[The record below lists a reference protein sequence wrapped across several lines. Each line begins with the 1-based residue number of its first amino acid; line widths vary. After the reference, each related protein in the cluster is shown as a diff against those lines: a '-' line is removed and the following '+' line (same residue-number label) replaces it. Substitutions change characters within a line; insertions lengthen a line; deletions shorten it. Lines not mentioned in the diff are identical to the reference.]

1 MGTSSEVSL
10 AHHRDIFHYYVSLKT
25 FFEVTGENRD
35 RSNSTRAQ
43 KARAKLLKLSSSQ
56 FYELSTDVSD
66 ELQRRIGEDANQ
78 PDYLLPKANFHM
90 KRNQA
95 RQKLANLSQTRF
107 NDLLDDILFEIK
119 RRGFDKD
126 LDAPRP
132 PLPQPMK
139 QEVSKD
145 SDDTARTST
154 NSSSVT
160 QVAPNVS
167 VQPSLVIP
175 KMASI
180 DWSSEEEEEEQ
191 VKEKPNEPEG
201 KQTSTDEKKETKPA
215 LNPIVTD
222 SDLPD
227 SQVLARD
234 ITSMA
239 RTPTTTHKNYWD
251 VNDSP
256 IIKVDNDIDNEKG
269 PEQLKSPEVQ
279 RAENNNPSSEM
290 EDKVKELTDLNSDL
304 HLQIEDLNAKLA
316 SLTSEKEKE
325 KKEEKEEKEKEKNLK
340 SNYTIDESF
349 QKELLSLNSQIGELS
364 IENENLKQKISEFEL
379 HQKKNDNHNDLKITD
394 GFISKYSSADGLIP
408 AQYILN
414 ANNLII
420 QFTTRL
426 SAVPIG
432 DSTAISHQIGEEL
445 FQILSQLSNL
455 ISQLLLSADLLQYK
469 DQVILLKASLSHA
482 ITSIRYFS
490 VYGPV
495 LIPKITVQAA
505 VSEVGF
511 AMCNLID
518 SAKIKSDSNGE
529 STTSNEGNRQ
539 VLEYSSPTA
548 TTPMTPT
555 FPSTSGINM
564 KKGFINPRKPASF
577 LNDVEEEES
586 PVKPLKITQKAINSP
601 IIRPSSSNGVPTTSR
616 KPSGTGLF
624 SLMID
629 SSIAKNSSHKEDNDK
644 YVSPIKAVTSAS
656 NSASSNISE
665 IPKLT
670 LPPQAKIGTV
680 IPPSENQV
688 PNIKI
693 ENTEED
699 NKRSDITNE
708 ISVKPTSSIADKLK
722 QFEQSSEKKSS
733 PKENPIAKEEMD
745 SKPKLSNKFITSMND
760 VSTDDSSSDGN
771 ENDDADDDDDFTY
784 MALKQTMKREGS
796 KIEKNNDSK
805 LPANIV
811 ELDLHESP
819 ESVKI
824 ESPES
829 IKEITSSEM
838 SSEMPSSS
846 LPKRLVEDVEPS
858 EMSEKGASVEPV
870 RKKNF
875 QEPLGDVESPDM
887 TQKVKSLGMT
897 GKAVGT
903 ESASRVESPGM
914 TGQIKSL
921 DMTGKAVDPESDSRV
936 ESPGM
941 KEQIKSLGMTGKA
954 VGPESDSR
962 VESPGMTGQIK
973 SLNMAGKVVG
983 PEADSRVE
991 SAGMTGQIKS
1001 LNMAGKVV
1009 GPEADSRVESP
1020 GMTGQIKSLNMAGKV
1035 VGPEADS
1042 RVESPGMTGQI
1053 KSLNMAGKVVGPEAD
1068 SRVESAGM
1076 TGQIKSLNMAGKVVG
1091 PEADSRVESPGMK
1104 EQIKS
1109 LGMTGKIAAQE
1120 SIKSPEAARK
1130 LASSGEVDKIQ
1141 SPRMVRES
1149 ESLEAVGNTIPSNMT
1164 VKMESPNLKGNT
1176 VSEPQ
1181 EIRRDIAPSE
1191 PIENVDP
1198 PKVLK
1203 KIVFPKAVN
1212 RTGSPKPV
1220 EKTPSSAT
1228 LKKSGLPE
1236 PNSQIVSPELAK
1248 NSPLAPIKKNVEL
1261 RETNKPHTETITSV
1275 EPTNKDANTSWRD
1288 ADLNRTIKREE
1299 EDEDFDRVNHN
1310 IQITGAD
1317 TKTGKIDYHK
1327 IPVDRKAKSD
1337 AEVHTSEEDI
1347 DESNNVNGKRADAQ
1361 IHITERKHAF
1371 VNPTE
1376 NSQVKKTSHSPFLNS
1391 KPVQYENSES
1401 NGGINNHIKIKNTG
1415 ETTAHDEKHY
1425 SDDDDSSYQFVP
1437 MKHEEQEQEQN
1448 RSEEEESEDDDEEEE
1463 DSDFDV
1469 DTFDIENPDNT
1480 LSELLLYLEHQ
1491 TMDVISTI
1499 QSLLTSIKKPQ
1510 VTKGNLRGESNAINQ
1525 VIGQMVDATS
1535 ISMEQSRNANLKKHG
1550 DWVVQS
1556 LRDCSRRMTILCQL
1570 TGDGILAKE
1579 KSDQDYA
1586 DKNFKQR
1593 LAGIAFDV
1601 AKCTKELVK
1610 TVEEASL
1617 KDEINYLNSK
1627 LK

>member
-201 KQTSTDEKKETKPA
+201 KQTSMDEKKEAKPA

-279 RAENNNPSSEM
+279 RAENNNPNSEM

-420 QFTTRL
+420 QFTARL

-699 NKRSDITNE
+699 NKRSDITKE

-858 EMSEKGASVEPV
+858 EMSEKGASVESV

-887 TQKVKSLGMT
+887 TQK
-897 GKAVGT
+897 
-903 ESASRVESPGM
+903 
-914 TGQIKSL
+914 
-921 DMTGKAVDPESDSRV
+921 
-936 ESPGM
+936 
-941 KEQIKSLGMTGKA
+941 IKSLGMTGKA

-962 VESPGMTGQIK
+962 VESP
-973 SLNMAGKVVG
+973 
-983 PEADSRVE
+983 
-991 SAGMTGQIKS
+991 
-1001 LNMAGKVV
+1001 
-1009 GPEADSRVESP
+1009 
-1020 GMTGQIKSLNMAGKV
+1020 
-1035 VGPEADS
+1035 
-1042 RVESPGMTGQI
+1042 
-1053 KSLNMAGKVVGPEAD
+1053 
-1068 SRVESAGM
+1068 GM

-1130 LASSGEVDKIQ
+1130 LASSGEVDKIE

-1149 ESLEAVGNTIPSNMT
+1149 ESLEVVGNTIPSNMT

-1181 EIRRDIAPSE
+1181 EIRRDIASSE

-1203 KIVFPKAVN
+1203 KIVFSKAVN
-1212 RTGSPKPV
+1212 RTGSPKSV

-1228 LKKSGLPE
+1228 QKKSGLPE

-1310 IQITGAD
+1310 IQITGAY

-1327 IPVDRKAKSD
+1327 IPLDRKAKSD

-1401 NGGINNHIKIKNTG
+1401 NGGINNDIKIKNTG

-1425 SDDDDSSYQFVP
+1425 SDDNDSSYQFVP

>member
-201 KQTSTDEKKETKPA
+201 KQTSMDEKKEAKPA

-279 RAENNNPSSEM
+279 RAENNNPNSEM

-858 EMSEKGASVEPV
+858 EMSEKGASVESV

-887 TQKVKSLGMT
+887 TQKIKSLGMT
-897 GKAVGT
+897 GKAVGP

-991 SAGMTGQIKS
+991 SPGMKEQIKS
-1001 LNMAGKVV
+1001 L
-1009 GPEADSRVESP
+1009 
-1020 GMTGQIKSLNMAGKV
+1020 GMT
-1035 VGPEADS
+1035 
-1042 RVESPGMTGQI
+1042 
-1053 KSLNMAGKVVGPEAD
+1053 
-1068 SRVESAGM
+1068 
-1076 TGQIKSLNMAGKVVG
+1076 GKVVG

-1130 LASSGEVDKIQ
+1130 LASSGEVDKIE

-1149 ESLEAVGNTIPSNMT
+1149 ESLEVVGNTIPSNMT

-1181 EIRRDIAPSE
+1181 EIRRDIASSE

-1212 RTGSPKPV
+1212 RTGSPKSV

-1310 IQITGAD
+1310 IQITGAY

-1371 VNPTE
+1371 VNPIE

-1401 NGGINNHIKIKNTG
+1401 NGGINNDIKIKNTG

>member
-279 RAENNNPSSEM
+279 RAENNNPNSEM

-897 GKAVGT
+897 GKAVG
-903 ESASRVESPGM
+903 
-914 TGQIKSL
+914 
-921 DMTGKAVDPESDSRV
+921 PESDSRV

-941 KEQIKSLGMTGKA
+941 TGQIKSLGMTGKA

-962 VESPGMTGQIK
+962 VESPGMTG
-973 SLNMAGKVVG
+973 
-983 PEADSRVE
+983 
-991 SAGMTGQIKS
+991 
-1001 LNMAGKVV
+1001 
-1009 GPEADSRVESP
+1009 
-1020 GMTGQIKSLNMAGKV
+1020 
-1035 VGPEADS
+1035 
-1042 RVESPGMTGQI
+1042 
-1053 KSLNMAGKVVGPEAD
+1053 
-1068 SRVESAGM
+1068 
-1076 TGQIKSLNMAGKVVG
+1076 
-1091 PEADSRVESPGMK
+1091 
-1104 EQIKS
+1104 QIKS

-1130 LASSGEVDKIQ
+1130 LASSGEVDKIE

-1164 VKMESPNLKGNT
+1164 VKIESPNLKGNT

-1181 EIRRDIAPSE
+1181 EIRRDIASSE

-1212 RTGSPKPV
+1212 RTGSPKSV

-1401 NGGINNHIKIKNTG
+1401 NGGINNDIKIKNTG
-1415 ETTAHDEKHY
+1415 VTTAHDEKHY

>member
-201 KQTSTDEKKETKPA
+201 KQTSMDEKKEAKPA

-279 RAENNNPSSEM
+279 RAENNNPNSEM

-432 DSTAISHQIGEEL
+432 DSTTISHQIGEEL

-858 EMSEKGASVEPV
+858 EMSEKGASVESV

-887 TQKVKSLGMT
+887 TQKIKSLGMT
-897 GKAVGT
+897 GKAVGP

-991 SAGMTGQIKS
+991 S
-1001 LNMAGKVV
+1001 
-1009 GPEADSRVESP
+1009 
-1020 GMTGQIKSLNMAGKV
+1020 
-1035 VGPEADS
+1035 
-1042 RVESPGMTGQI
+1042 
-1053 KSLNMAGKVVGPEAD
+1053 
-1068 SRVESAGM
+1068 
-1076 TGQIKSLNMAGKVVG
+1076 
-1091 PEADSRVESPGMK
+1091 PGMK

-1130 LASSGEVDKIQ
+1130 LASSGEVDKIE

-1149 ESLEAVGNTIPSNMT
+1149 ESLEVVGNTIPSNMT

-1181 EIRRDIAPSE
+1181 EIRRDIASSE

-1212 RTGSPKPV
+1212 RTGSPKSV

-1310 IQITGAD
+1310 IQITGAY

-1371 VNPTE
+1371 VNPIE

-1401 NGGINNHIKIKNTG
+1401 NGGINNDIKIKNTG

>member
-201 KQTSTDEKKETKPA
+201 KQTSMDEKKEAKPA

-279 RAENNNPSSEM
+279 RAENNNPNSEM

-688 PNIKI
+688 PNINI

-858 EMSEKGASVEPV
+858 EMSEKGASVESV

-875 QEPLGDVESPDM
+875 QEPLGD
-887 TQKVKSLGMT
+887 
-897 GKAVGT
+897 
-903 ESASRVESPGM
+903 
-914 TGQIKSL
+914 
-921 DMTGKAVDPESDSRV
+921 V

-962 VESPGMTGQIK
+962 VESP
-973 SLNMAGKVVG
+973 
-983 PEADSRVE
+983 
-991 SAGMTGQIKS
+991 
-1001 LNMAGKVV
+1001 
-1009 GPEADSRVESP
+1009 
-1020 GMTGQIKSLNMAGKV
+1020 
-1035 VGPEADS
+1035 
-1042 RVESPGMTGQI
+1042 
-1053 KSLNMAGKVVGPEAD
+1053 
-1068 SRVESAGM
+1068 GM

-1130 LASSGEVDKIQ
+1130 LASSGEVDKIE

-1149 ESLEAVGNTIPSNMT
+1149 ESLEVVGNTIPSNMT

-1181 EIRRDIAPSE
+1181 EIRRDIASSE

-1212 RTGSPKPV
+1212 RTGSPKSV

-1310 IQITGAD
+1310 IQITGAY

-1401 NGGINNHIKIKNTG
+1401 NGGINNDIKIKNTG

>member
-215 LNPIVTD
+215 LDPIVTD

-495 LIPKITVQAA
+495 LIPKIAVQAA

-1020 GMTGQIKSLNMAGKV
+1020 GM
-1035 VGPEADS
+1035 
-1042 RVESPGMTGQI
+1042 
-1053 KSLNMAGKVVGPEAD
+1053 
-1068 SRVESAGM
+1068 
-1076 TGQIKSLNMAGKVVG
+1076 
-1091 PEADSRVESPGMK
+1091 K

-1130 LASSGEVDKIQ
+1130 LASSGEVDKIE

-1181 EIRRDIAPSE
+1181 EIRRDIASSE

>member
-858 EMSEKGASVEPV
+858 EMSEKGASVESV

-887 TQKVKSLGMT
+887 TQKIKSLGMT
-897 GKAVGT
+897 GKAVGP

-991 SAGMTGQIKS
+991 S
-1001 LNMAGKVV
+1001 
-1009 GPEADSRVESP
+1009 P
-1020 GMTGQIKSLNMAGKV
+1020 
-1035 VGPEADS
+1035 
-1042 RVESPGMTGQI
+1042 
-1053 KSLNMAGKVVGPEAD
+1053 
-1068 SRVESAGM
+1068 GM

-1130 LASSGEVDKIQ
+1130 LASSGEVDKIE

-1149 ESLEAVGNTIPSNMT
+1149 ESLEVVGNTIPSNMT

-1181 EIRRDIAPSE
+1181 EIRRDIASSE

-1212 RTGSPKPV
+1212 RTGSPKSV

-1401 NGGINNHIKIKNTG
+1401 NGGINNDIKIKNTG

>member
-201 KQTSTDEKKETKPA
+201 KQTSMDEKKEAKPA

-256 IIKVDNDIDNEKG
+256 IIKVDKDIDNEKG

-279 RAENNNPSSEM
+279 RAENNNPNSEM

-340 SNYTIDESF
+340 INYTIDESF

-1020 GMTGQIKSLNMAGKV
+1020 GM
-1035 VGPEADS
+1035 
-1042 RVESPGMTGQI
+1042 
-1053 KSLNMAGKVVGPEAD
+1053 
-1068 SRVESAGM
+1068 
-1076 TGQIKSLNMAGKVVG
+1076 
-1091 PEADSRVESPGMK
+1091 K

-1130 LASSGEVDKIQ
+1130 LASSGEVDKIE

-1181 EIRRDIAPSE
+1181 EIRRDIASSE

-1212 RTGSPKPV
+1212 RTGSPKSV

-1376 NSQVKKTSHSPFLNS
+1376 NSQVKKTSHSPFLNT

-1448 RSEEEESEDDDEEEE
+1448 RSEEEESEDDGEEEE

>member
-201 KQTSTDEKKETKPA
+201 KQTSMDEKKEAKPA

-256 IIKVDNDIDNEKG
+256 IIKVDKDIDNEKG

-279 RAENNNPSSEM
+279 RAENNNPNSEM

-340 SNYTIDESF
+340 INYTIDESF

-505 VSEVGF
+505 VSEVCF

-858 EMSEKGASVEPV
+858 EMSEKGASVESV

-887 TQKVKSLGMT
+887 TQKIKSLGMT
-897 GKAVGT
+897 GKAVGP

-921 DMTGKAVDPESDSRV
+921 DMTGKAVGPEADSRV

-941 KEQIKSLGMTGKA
+941 KEQIKSLGMT
-954 VGPESDSR
+954 
-962 VESPGMTGQIK
+962 
-973 SLNMAGKVVG
+973 
-983 PEADSRVE
+983 
-991 SAGMTGQIKS
+991 
-1001 LNMAGKVV
+1001 
-1009 GPEADSRVESP
+1009 
-1020 GMTGQIKSLNMAGKV
+1020 
-1035 VGPEADS
+1035 
-1042 RVESPGMTGQI
+1042 
-1053 KSLNMAGKVVGPEAD
+1053 
-1068 SRVESAGM
+1068 
-1076 TGQIKSLNMAGKVVG
+1076 GKVVG

-1130 LASSGEVDKIQ
+1130 LASSGEVDKIE

-1149 ESLEAVGNTIPSNMT
+1149 ESLEVVGNTIPSNMT

-1181 EIRRDIAPSE
+1181 EIRRDIASSE

-1212 RTGSPKPV
+1212 RTGSPKSV

-1310 IQITGAD
+1310 IQITGAY

-1371 VNPTE
+1371 VNPIE

-1401 NGGINNHIKIKNTG
+1401 NGGINNDIKIKNTG

>member
-215 LNPIVTD
+215 LDPIVTD

-670 LPPQAKIGTV
+670 LPHKPKSVLLFHQ
-680 IPPSENQV
+680 
-688 PNIKI
+688 
-693 ENTEED
+693 ED

-733 PKENPIAKEEMD
+733 AKENPIAKEEMD

-991 SAGMTGQIKS
+991 S
-1001 LNMAGKVV
+1001 
-1009 GPEADSRVESP
+1009 
-1020 GMTGQIKSLNMAGKV
+1020 
-1035 VGPEADS
+1035 
-1042 RVESPGMTGQI
+1042 
-1053 KSLNMAGKVVGPEAD
+1053 
-1068 SRVESAGM
+1068 
-1076 TGQIKSLNMAGKVVG
+1076 
-1091 PEADSRVESPGMK
+1091 PGMK

-1130 LASSGEVDKIQ
+1130 LASSGEVDKIE

-1181 EIRRDIAPSE
+1181 EIRRDIASSE

-1212 RTGSPKPV
+1212 RTGSPKSV

>member
-191 VKEKPNEPEG
+191 VKKKPNEPEG
-201 KQTSTDEKKETKPA
+201 KQTSMDEKKEAKPA

-279 RAENNNPSSEM
+279 RAENNNPNSEM

-858 EMSEKGASVEPV
+858 EMSEKGASVESV

-887 TQKVKSLGMT
+887 TQK
-897 GKAVGT
+897 
-903 ESASRVESPGM
+903 
-914 TGQIKSL
+914 
-921 DMTGKAVDPESDSRV
+921 
-936 ESPGM
+936 
-941 KEQIKSLGMTGKA
+941 IKSLGMTGKA

-962 VESPGMTGQIK
+962 VESP
-973 SLNMAGKVVG
+973 
-983 PEADSRVE
+983 
-991 SAGMTGQIKS
+991 
-1001 LNMAGKVV
+1001 
-1009 GPEADSRVESP
+1009 
-1020 GMTGQIKSLNMAGKV
+1020 
-1035 VGPEADS
+1035 
-1042 RVESPGMTGQI
+1042 
-1053 KSLNMAGKVVGPEAD
+1053 
-1068 SRVESAGM
+1068 GM

-1130 LASSGEVDKIQ
+1130 LASSGEVDKIE

-1149 ESLEAVGNTIPSNMT
+1149 ESLEVVGNTIPSNMT

-1181 EIRRDIAPSE
+1181 EIRRDIASSE

-1212 RTGSPKPV
+1212 RTGSPKSV

-1401 NGGINNHIKIKNTG
+1401 NGGINNDIKIKNTG

-1448 RSEEEESEDDDEEEE
+1448 RSEEEESEDDDEEEEEE

>member
-201 KQTSTDEKKETKPA
+201 KQTSMDEKKEAKPA

-279 RAENNNPSSEM
+279 RAENNNPNSEM

-858 EMSEKGASVEPV
+858 EMSEKGASVESV

-887 TQKVKSLGMT
+887 TQKIKSLGMT
-897 GKAVGT
+897 GKAVGP
-903 ESASRVESPGM
+903 ESASRVEPPGM

-973 SLNMAGKVVG
+973 SLNMTGK
-983 PEADSRVE
+983 A
-991 SAGMTGQIKS
+991 
-1001 LNMAGKVV
+1001 V

-1020 GMTGQIKSLNMAGKV
+1020 
-1035 VGPEADS
+1035 
-1042 RVESPGMTGQI
+1042 
-1053 KSLNMAGKVVGPEAD
+1053 
-1068 SRVESAGM
+1068 GM

-1130 LASSGEVDKIQ
+1130 LASSGEVDKIE

-1149 ESLEAVGNTIPSNMT
+1149 ESLEVVGNTIPSNMT

-1181 EIRRDIAPSE
+1181 EIRRDIASSE

-1212 RTGSPKPV
+1212 RTGSPKSV

-1361 IHITERKHAF
+1361 IHITERKHTF

-1401 NGGINNHIKIKNTG
+1401 NGGINNDIKIKNTG

>member
-145 SDDTARTST
+145 SNDTARTST

-201 KQTSTDEKKETKPA
+201 KQTSMDEKKEAKPA

-279 RAENNNPSSEM
+279 RAENNNPNSEM

-858 EMSEKGASVEPV
+858 EMSEKGASVESV

-887 TQKVKSLGMT
+887 TQKIKSLGMT
-897 GKAVGT
+897 GKAVGP

-941 KEQIKSLGMTGKA
+941 KEQIKSLGMTGK
-954 VGPESDSR
+954 
-962 VESPGMTGQIK
+962 
-973 SLNMAGKVVG
+973 
-983 PEADSRVE
+983 
-991 SAGMTGQIKS
+991 
-1001 LNMAGKVV
+1001 
-1009 GPEADSRVESP
+1009 
-1020 GMTGQIKSLNMAGKV
+1020 
-1035 VGPEADS
+1035 
-1042 RVESPGMTGQI
+1042 
-1053 KSLNMAGKVVGPEAD
+1053 
-1068 SRVESAGM
+1068 
-1076 TGQIKSLNMAGKVVG
+1076 
-1091 PEADSRVESPGMK
+1091 
-1104 EQIKS
+1104 
-1109 LGMTGKIAAQE
+1109 IAAQE

-1130 LASSGEVDKIQ
+1130 LASSGEVDKIE

-1149 ESLEAVGNTIPSNMT
+1149 ESLEVVGNTIPSNMT

-1181 EIRRDIAPSE
+1181 EIRRDIVSSE

-1212 RTGSPKPV
+1212 RTGSPKSV

-1310 IQITGAD
+1310 IQITGAY

-1401 NGGINNHIKIKNTG
+1401 NGGINNDIKIKNTG

>member
-201 KQTSTDEKKETKPA
+201 KQTSMDEKKEAKPA

-256 IIKVDNDIDNEKG
+256 IIKVDKDIDNEKG

-279 RAENNNPSSEM
+279 RAENNNPNSEM

-340 SNYTIDESF
+340 INYTIDESF

-505 VSEVGF
+505 VSEVCF

-858 EMSEKGASVEPV
+858 EMPEKGASVESV

-875 QEPLGDVESPDM
+875 QEPLGNVESPDM
-887 TQKVKSLGMT
+887 TQKV
-897 GKAVGT
+897 
-903 ESASRVESPGM
+903 
-914 TGQIKSL
+914 
-921 DMTGKAVDPESDSRV
+921 
-936 ESPGM
+936 
-941 KEQIKSLGMTGKA
+941 KSLGMTGKA

-991 SAGMTGQIKS
+991 S
-1001 LNMAGKVV
+1001 
-1009 GPEADSRVESP
+1009 
-1020 GMTGQIKSLNMAGKV
+1020 
-1035 VGPEADS
+1035 
-1042 RVESPGMTGQI
+1042 
-1053 KSLNMAGKVVGPEAD
+1053 
-1068 SRVESAGM
+1068 
-1076 TGQIKSLNMAGKVVG
+1076 
-1091 PEADSRVESPGMK
+1091 PGMK

-1109 LGMTGKIAAQE
+1109 LGMTGKITAQE

-1130 LASSGEVDKIQ
+1130 LASSGEVDKIE

-1181 EIRRDIAPSE
+1181 EIRRDIASSE

-1212 RTGSPKPV
+1212 RTGSPKSV

-1310 IQITGAD
+1310 IQITGAY

-1327 IPVDRKAKSD
+1327 IPVDRKAKSE

>member
-201 KQTSTDEKKETKPA
+201 KQTSMDEKKEAKPA

-279 RAENNNPSSEM
+279 RAENNNPNSEM

-325 KKEEKEEKEKEKNLK
+325 KKEEKEEKEKKEKEKEKNLK

-426 SAVPIG
+426 SALPIG

-490 VYGPV
+490 VYGAV

-858 EMSEKGASVEPV
+858 EMSEKGASVESV

-897 GKAVGT
+897 GKAVGP

-991 SAGMTGQIKS
+991 S
-1001 LNMAGKVV
+1001 
-1009 GPEADSRVESP
+1009 
-1020 GMTGQIKSLNMAGKV
+1020 
-1035 VGPEADS
+1035 
-1042 RVESPGMTGQI
+1042 
-1053 KSLNMAGKVVGPEAD
+1053 
-1068 SRVESAGM
+1068 
-1076 TGQIKSLNMAGKVVG
+1076 
-1091 PEADSRVESPGMK
+1091 PGMK

-1130 LASSGEVDKIQ
+1130 LASSGVVDKIE

-1149 ESLEAVGNTIPSNMT
+1149 ESLEVVGNTIPSNMT

-1181 EIRRDIAPSE
+1181 EIRRDIASSE

-1212 RTGSPKPV
+1212 RTGSPKSV

>member
-145 SDDTARTST
+145 SNDTARTST

-215 LNPIVTD
+215 LDPIVTD

-1009 GPEADSRVESP
+1009 GPEADSRVES
-1020 GMTGQIKSLNMAGKV
+1020 
-1035 VGPEADS
+1035 
-1042 RVESPGMTGQI
+1042 
-1053 KSLNMAGKVVGPEAD
+1053 
-1068 SRVESAGM
+1068 AGM

-1130 LASSGEVDKIQ
+1130 LASSGEVDKIE

-1181 EIRRDIAPSE
+1181 EIRRDIASSE

-1212 RTGSPKPV
+1212 RTGSPKSV

-1261 RETNKPHTETITSV
+1261 RETNKPHTETITSM

>member
-145 SDDTARTST
+145 SNDTARTST

-279 RAENNNPSSEM
+279 RAENNNPNSEM

-708 ISVKPTSSIADKLK
+708 ISVKPTSSIVDKLK

-897 GKAVGT
+897 GKAVG
-903 ESASRVESPGM
+903 
-914 TGQIKSL
+914 
-921 DMTGKAVDPESDSRV
+921 PESDSRV

-941 KEQIKSLGMTGKA
+941 TGQIKSLGMTGKA

-962 VESPGMTGQIK
+962 VESPGMTG
-973 SLNMAGKVVG
+973 
-983 PEADSRVE
+983 
-991 SAGMTGQIKS
+991 
-1001 LNMAGKVV
+1001 
-1009 GPEADSRVESP
+1009 
-1020 GMTGQIKSLNMAGKV
+1020 
-1035 VGPEADS
+1035 
-1042 RVESPGMTGQI
+1042 
-1053 KSLNMAGKVVGPEAD
+1053 
-1068 SRVESAGM
+1068 
-1076 TGQIKSLNMAGKVVG
+1076 
-1091 PEADSRVESPGMK
+1091 
-1104 EQIKS
+1104 QIKS

-1130 LASSGEVDKIQ
+1130 LASSGEVDKIE

-1164 VKMESPNLKGNT
+1164 VKIESPNLKGNT

-1181 EIRRDIAPSE
+1181 EIRRDIASSE

-1212 RTGSPKPV
+1212 RTGSPKSV

-1310 IQITGAD
+1310 IQITGAY

-1401 NGGINNHIKIKNTG
+1401 NGGINNDIKIKNTG

>member
-145 SDDTARTST
+145 SNDTARTST

-201 KQTSTDEKKETKPA
+201 KQTSMDEKKEAKPA

-279 RAENNNPSSEM
+279 RAENNNPNSEM

-897 GKAVGT
+897 GKAVG
-903 ESASRVESPGM
+903 
-914 TGQIKSL
+914 
-921 DMTGKAVDPESDSRV
+921 PESDSRV

-941 KEQIKSLGMTGKA
+941 TGQIKSLGMTGKA

-962 VESPGMTGQIK
+962 VESPGMTG
-973 SLNMAGKVVG
+973 
-983 PEADSRVE
+983 
-991 SAGMTGQIKS
+991 
-1001 LNMAGKVV
+1001 
-1009 GPEADSRVESP
+1009 
-1020 GMTGQIKSLNMAGKV
+1020 
-1035 VGPEADS
+1035 
-1042 RVESPGMTGQI
+1042 
-1053 KSLNMAGKVVGPEAD
+1053 
-1068 SRVESAGM
+1068 
-1076 TGQIKSLNMAGKVVG
+1076 
-1091 PEADSRVESPGMK
+1091 
-1104 EQIKS
+1104 QIKS

-1130 LASSGEVDKIQ
+1130 LASSGEVDKIE

-1164 VKMESPNLKGNT
+1164 VKIESPNLKGNT

-1181 EIRRDIAPSE
+1181 EIRRDIASSE

-1212 RTGSPKPV
+1212 RTGSPKSV

-1401 NGGINNHIKIKNTG
+1401 NGGINNDIKIKNTG
-1415 ETTAHDEKHY
+1415 VTTAHDEKHY

>member
-201 KQTSTDEKKETKPA
+201 KQTSMDEKKEAKPA

-256 IIKVDNDIDNEKG
+256 IITVDNDIDNEKG

-279 RAENNNPSSEM
+279 RAENNNPNSEM

-858 EMSEKGASVEPV
+858 EMSEKGASVESV

-887 TQKVKSLGMT
+887 TQKIKSLGMT
-897 GKAVGT
+897 GKAVGP

-962 VESPGMTGQIK
+962 VESPGMKEQIK
-973 SLNMAGKVVG
+973 SLGMTGKAVG
-983 PEADSRVE
+983 PES
-991 SAGMTGQIKS
+991 
-1001 LNMAGKVV
+1001 
-1009 GPEADSRVESP
+1009 DSRVESP
-1020 GMTGQIKSLNMAGKV
+1020 GMTG
-1035 VGPEADS
+1035 
-1042 RVESPGMTGQI
+1042 
-1053 KSLNMAGKVVGPEAD
+1053 
-1068 SRVESAGM
+1068 
-1076 TGQIKSLNMAGKVVG
+1076 
-1091 PEADSRVESPGMK
+1091 
-1104 EQIKS
+1104 QIKS

-1130 LASSGEVDKIQ
+1130 LASSGEVDKIE

-1149 ESLEAVGNTIPSNMT
+1149 ESLEVVGNTIPSNMT

-1181 EIRRDIAPSE
+1181 EIRRDIASSE

-1203 KIVFPKAVN
+1203 KIVFSKAVN
-1212 RTGSPKPV
+1212 RTGSPKSV
-1220 EKTPSSAT
+1220 EKTPSSAA

-1310 IQITGAD
+1310 IQITGAY

-1327 IPVDRKAKSD
+1327 IPLDRKAKSD

-1401 NGGINNHIKIKNTG
+1401 NGGINNDIKIKNTG

-1425 SDDDDSSYQFVP
+1425 SDDNDSSYQFVP

>member
-201 KQTSTDEKKETKPA
+201 KQTSMDEKKEAKPA

-279 RAENNNPSSEM
+279 RAENNNPNSEM

-771 ENDDADDDDDFTY
+771 ENDNADDDDDFTY

-858 EMSEKGASVEPV
+858 EMSEKGASVESV

-887 TQKVKSLGMT
+887 TQKIKSLGMT
-897 GKAVGT
+897 GKAVGP

-921 DMTGKAVDPESDSRV
+921 DMTGKA
-936 ESPGM
+936 
-941 KEQIKSLGMTGKA
+941 
-954 VGPESDSR
+954 
-962 VESPGMTGQIK
+962 
-973 SLNMAGKVVG
+973 
-983 PEADSRVE
+983 
-991 SAGMTGQIKS
+991 
-1001 LNMAGKVV
+1001 
-1009 GPEADSRVESP
+1009 
-1020 GMTGQIKSLNMAGKV
+1020 
-1035 VGPEADS
+1035 
-1042 RVESPGMTGQI
+1042 
-1053 KSLNMAGKVVGPEAD
+1053 
-1068 SRVESAGM
+1068 
-1076 TGQIKSLNMAGKVVG
+1076 VG

-1130 LASSGEVDKIQ
+1130 LASSGEVDKIE

-1149 ESLEAVGNTIPSNMT
+1149 ESLEVVGNTIPSNMT

-1181 EIRRDIAPSE
+1181 EIRRDIASSE

-1212 RTGSPKPV
+1212 RTGSPKSV

-1310 IQITGAD
+1310 IQITGAY

-1371 VNPTE
+1371 VNPIE

-1401 NGGINNHIKIKNTG
+1401 NGGINNDIKIKNTG

>member
-145 SDDTARTST
+145 SNDTARTST

-215 LNPIVTD
+215 LDPIVTD

-495 LIPKITVQAA
+495 LIPKIAVQAA

-921 DMTGKAVDPESDSRV
+921 
-936 ESPGM
+936 
-941 KEQIKSLGMTGKA
+941 
-954 VGPESDSR
+954 
-962 VESPGMTGQIK
+962 
-973 SLNMAGKVVG
+973 
-983 PEADSRVE
+983 
-991 SAGMTGQIKS
+991 
-1001 LNMAGKVV
+1001 
-1009 GPEADSRVESP
+1009 
-1020 GMTGQIKSLNMAGKV
+1020 
-1035 VGPEADS
+1035 
-1042 RVESPGMTGQI
+1042 
-1053 KSLNMAGKVVGPEAD
+1053 NMAGKVVGPEAD

-1130 LASSGEVDKIQ
+1130 LASSGEVDKIE

-1181 EIRRDIAPSE
+1181 EIRRDIASSE

>member
-201 KQTSTDEKKETKPA
+201 KQTSMDEKKEAKPA

-256 IIKVDNDIDNEKG
+256 IIKVDKDIDNEKG

-279 RAENNNPSSEM
+279 RAENNNPNSEM

-340 SNYTIDESF
+340 INYTIDESF

-505 VSEVGF
+505 VSEVCF

-858 EMSEKGASVEPV
+858 EMPEKGASVESV

-875 QEPLGDVESPDM
+875 QEPLGNVESPDM
-887 TQKVKSLGMT
+887 TQKV
-897 GKAVGT
+897 
-903 ESASRVESPGM
+903 
-914 TGQIKSL
+914 
-921 DMTGKAVDPESDSRV
+921 
-936 ESPGM
+936 
-941 KEQIKSLGMTGKA
+941 KSLGMTGKA

-991 SAGMTGQIKS
+991 S
-1001 LNMAGKVV
+1001 
-1009 GPEADSRVESP
+1009 
-1020 GMTGQIKSLNMAGKV
+1020 
-1035 VGPEADS
+1035 
-1042 RVESPGMTGQI
+1042 
-1053 KSLNMAGKVVGPEAD
+1053 
-1068 SRVESAGM
+1068 
-1076 TGQIKSLNMAGKVVG
+1076 
-1091 PEADSRVESPGMK
+1091 PGMK

-1109 LGMTGKIAAQE
+1109 LGMTGKITAQE

-1130 LASSGEVDKIQ
+1130 LASSGEVDKIE

-1181 EIRRDIAPSE
+1181 EIRRDIASSE

-1212 RTGSPKPV
+1212 RTGSPKSV

-1327 IPVDRKAKSD
+1327 IPVDRKAKSE

>member
-1009 GPEADSRVESP
+1009 GPEADSRVES
-1020 GMTGQIKSLNMAGKV
+1020 
-1035 VGPEADS
+1035 
-1042 RVESPGMTGQI
+1042 
-1053 KSLNMAGKVVGPEAD
+1053 
-1068 SRVESAGM
+1068 AGM

-1130 LASSGEVDKIQ
+1130 LASSGEVDKIE

-1181 EIRRDIAPSE
+1181 EIRRDIASSE

-1212 RTGSPKPV
+1212 RTGSPKSV

>member
-991 SAGMTGQIKS
+991 S
-1001 LNMAGKVV
+1001 
-1009 GPEADSRVESP
+1009 P
-1020 GMTGQIKSLNMAGKV
+1020 
-1035 VGPEADS
+1035 
-1042 RVESPGMTGQI
+1042 
-1053 KSLNMAGKVVGPEAD
+1053 
-1068 SRVESAGM
+1068 GM

-1130 LASSGEVDKIQ
+1130 LASSGEVDKIE

-1149 ESLEAVGNTIPSNMT
+1149 ESLEVVGNTIPSNMT

-1181 EIRRDIAPSE
+1181 EIRRDIASSE

-1212 RTGSPKPV
+1212 RTGSPKSV

-1391 KPVQYENSES
+1391 KPVEYENSES
-1401 NGGINNHIKIKNTG
+1401 NGGINNDIKIKNTG

-1425 SDDDDSSYQFVP
+1425 SDDDDSSYQFIP

>member
-160 QVAPNVS
+160 QVASNVS

-201 KQTSTDEKKETKPA
+201 KQTSMDEKKEAKPA

-279 RAENNNPSSEM
+279 RAENNNPNSEM

-445 FQILSQLSNL
+445 FQILSQLLNL

-991 SAGMTGQIKS
+991 S
-1001 LNMAGKVV
+1001 
-1009 GPEADSRVESP
+1009 
-1020 GMTGQIKSLNMAGKV
+1020 
-1035 VGPEADS
+1035 
-1042 RVESPGMTGQI
+1042 
-1053 KSLNMAGKVVGPEAD
+1053 
-1068 SRVESAGM
+1068 
-1076 TGQIKSLNMAGKVVG
+1076 
-1091 PEADSRVESPGMK
+1091 PGMK

-1120 SIKSPEAARK
+1120 SIKSPEAAMK
-1130 LASSGEVDKIQ
+1130 LASSGEVDKIE

-1181 EIRRDIAPSE
+1181 EIRRDIASSE

-1212 RTGSPKPV
+1212 RTGSPKSV

-1310 IQITGAD
+1310 IQITGAY

-1401 NGGINNHIKIKNTG
+1401 NGGINNDIKIKNTG

>member
-201 KQTSTDEKKETKPA
+201 KQTSMDEKKEAKPA

-279 RAENNNPSSEM
+279 RAENNNPNSEM

-688 PNIKI
+688 PNINI

-858 EMSEKGASVEPV
+858 EMSEKGASVESV

-887 TQKVKSLGMT
+887 TQKIKSLGMT
-897 GKAVGT
+897 GKAVGP

-991 SAGMTGQIKS
+991 S
-1001 LNMAGKVV
+1001 
-1009 GPEADSRVESP
+1009 
-1020 GMTGQIKSLNMAGKV
+1020 
-1035 VGPEADS
+1035 
-1042 RVESPGMTGQI
+1042 
-1053 KSLNMAGKVVGPEAD
+1053 
-1068 SRVESAGM
+1068 
-1076 TGQIKSLNMAGKVVG
+1076 
-1091 PEADSRVESPGMK
+1091 PGMK

-1109 LGMTGKIAAQE
+1109 L
-1120 SIKSPEAARK
+1120 
-1130 LASSGEVDKIQ
+1130 
-1141 SPRMVRES
+1141 
-1149 ESLEAVGNTIPSNMT
+1149 VG
-1164 VKMESPNLKGNT
+1164 V
-1176 VSEPQ
+1176 
-1181 EIRRDIAPSE
+1181 IRRS
-1191 PIENVDP
+1191 
-1198 PKVLK
+1198 
-1203 KIVFPKAVN
+1203 
-1212 RTGSPKPV
+1212 
-1220 EKTPSSAT
+1220 
-1228 LKKSGLPE
+1228 
-1236 PNSQIVSPELAK
+1236 
-1248 NSPLAPIKKNVEL
+1248 
-1261 RETNKPHTETITSV
+1261 
-1275 EPTNKDANTSWRD
+1275 
-1288 ADLNRTIKREE
+1288 
-1299 EDEDFDRVNHN
+1299 
-1310 IQITGAD
+1310 
-1317 TKTGKIDYHK
+1317 
-1327 IPVDRKAKSD
+1327 
-1337 AEVHTSEEDI
+1337 
-1347 DESNNVNGKRADAQ
+1347 
-1361 IHITERKHAF
+1361 
-1371 VNPTE
+1371 
-1376 NSQVKKTSHSPFLNS
+1376 
-1391 KPVQYENSES
+1391 
-1401 NGGINNHIKIKNTG
+1401 
-1415 ETTAHDEKHY
+1415 
-1425 SDDDDSSYQFVP
+1425 
-1437 MKHEEQEQEQN
+1437 
-1448 RSEEEESEDDDEEEE
+1448 
-1463 DSDFDV
+1463 
-1469 DTFDIENPDNT
+1469 
-1480 LSELLLYLEHQ
+1480 
-1491 TMDVISTI
+1491 
-1499 QSLLTSIKKPQ
+1499 
-1510 VTKGNLRGESNAINQ
+1510 
-1525 VIGQMVDATS
+1525 
-1535 ISMEQSRNANLKKHG
+1535 
-1550 DWVVQS
+1550 
-1556 LRDCSRRMTILCQL
+1556 
-1570 TGDGILAKE
+1570 
-1579 KSDQDYA
+1579 
-1586 DKNFKQR
+1586 
-1593 LAGIAFDV
+1593 
-1601 AKCTKELVK
+1601 
-1610 TVEEASL
+1610 
-1617 KDEINYLNSK
+1617 
-1627 LK
+1627 

>member
-201 KQTSTDEKKETKPA
+201 KQTSMDEKKEAKPA

-279 RAENNNPSSEM
+279 RAENNNPNSEM

-529 STTSNEGNRQ
+529 STTSNKGNRQ

-858 EMSEKGASVEPV
+858 EMSEKGASVESV

-887 TQKVKSLGMT
+887 TQKIKSLGMT
-897 GKAVGT
+897 GKAVGP

-991 SAGMTGQIKS
+991 S
-1001 LNMAGKVV
+1001 
-1009 GPEADSRVESP
+1009 
-1020 GMTGQIKSLNMAGKV
+1020 
-1035 VGPEADS
+1035 
-1042 RVESPGMTGQI
+1042 
-1053 KSLNMAGKVVGPEAD
+1053 
-1068 SRVESAGM
+1068 
-1076 TGQIKSLNMAGKVVG
+1076 
-1091 PEADSRVESPGMK
+1091 PGMK

-1130 LASSGEVDKIQ
+1130 LASSGEVDKIE

-1149 ESLEAVGNTIPSNMT
+1149 ESLEVVGNTIPSNMT

-1181 EIRRDIAPSE
+1181 EIRRDIASSE

-1212 RTGSPKPV
+1212 RTGSPKSV

-1310 IQITGAD
+1310 IQITGAY

-1391 KPVQYENSES
+1391 KPIQYENSES
-1401 NGGINNHIKIKNTG
+1401 NGGINNDIKIKNTG

>member
-154 NSSSVT
+154 DSSSVT

-201 KQTSTDEKKETKPA
+201 KQTSMDEKKEAKPA

-279 RAENNNPSSEM
+279 RAENNNPNSEM

-349 QKELLSLNSQIGELS
+349 QKELLSLSSQIGELS

-811 ELDLHESP
+811 ELDLHESS

-858 EMSEKGASVEPV
+858 EMSEKGASVESV

-887 TQKVKSLGMT
+887 TQKIKSLGMT
-897 GKAVGT
+897 GKAVGP

-991 SAGMTGQIKS
+991 S
-1001 LNMAGKVV
+1001 
-1009 GPEADSRVESP
+1009 
-1020 GMTGQIKSLNMAGKV
+1020 
-1035 VGPEADS
+1035 
-1042 RVESPGMTGQI
+1042 
-1053 KSLNMAGKVVGPEAD
+1053 
-1068 SRVESAGM
+1068 
-1076 TGQIKSLNMAGKVVG
+1076 
-1091 PEADSRVESPGMK
+1091 PGMK

-1130 LASSGEVDKIQ
+1130 LASSGEVDRIE

-1149 ESLEAVGNTIPSNMT
+1149 ESLEVVGNTIPSNMT

-1181 EIRRDIAPSE
+1181 EIRRDIVSSE

-1212 RTGSPKPV
+1212 RTGSPKSV

-1310 IQITGAD
+1310 IQITGAY

-1327 IPVDRKAKSD
+1327 IPVDSKAKSD

-1401 NGGINNHIKIKNTG
+1401 NGGINNDIKIKNTG

>member
-279 RAENNNPSSEM
+279 RAENNNPNSEM

-316 SLTSEKEKE
+316 SLTSEKEKK

-858 EMSEKGASVEPV
+858 EMSEKGASVESV

-887 TQKVKSLGMT
+887 TQKIKSLGMT
-897 GKAVGT
+897 GKAVGP

-991 SAGMTGQIKS
+991 S
-1001 LNMAGKVV
+1001 
-1009 GPEADSRVESP
+1009 
-1020 GMTGQIKSLNMAGKV
+1020 
-1035 VGPEADS
+1035 
-1042 RVESPGMTGQI
+1042 
-1053 KSLNMAGKVVGPEAD
+1053 
-1068 SRVESAGM
+1068 
-1076 TGQIKSLNMAGKVVG
+1076 
-1091 PEADSRVESPGMK
+1091 PGMK

-1130 LASSGEVDKIQ
+1130 LASSGEVDKIE

-1149 ESLEAVGNTIPSNMT
+1149 ESLEVVGNTIPSNMT

-1181 EIRRDIAPSE
+1181 EIRRDIASSE

-1212 RTGSPKPV
+1212 RTGSPKSV

-1310 IQITGAD
+1310 IQITGAY

-1391 KPVQYENSES
+1391 KPIQYENSES
-1401 NGGINNHIKIKNTG
+1401 NGGINNDIKIKNTG

>member
-201 KQTSTDEKKETKPA
+201 KQTSMDEKKEAKPA

-256 IIKVDNDIDNEKG
+256 IITVDNDIDNEKG

-279 RAENNNPSSEM
+279 RAENNNPNSEM

-858 EMSEKGASVEPV
+858 EMSEKGASVESV

-887 TQKVKSLGMT
+887 TQKIKSLGMT
-897 GKAVGT
+897 GKAVGP

-941 KEQIKSLGMTGKA
+941 KEQIKSLGMTGK
-954 VGPESDSR
+954 
-962 VESPGMTGQIK
+962 
-973 SLNMAGKVVG
+973 
-983 PEADSRVE
+983 
-991 SAGMTGQIKS
+991 
-1001 LNMAGKVV
+1001 
-1009 GPEADSRVESP
+1009 
-1020 GMTGQIKSLNMAGKV
+1020 
-1035 VGPEADS
+1035 
-1042 RVESPGMTGQI
+1042 
-1053 KSLNMAGKVVGPEAD
+1053 
-1068 SRVESAGM
+1068 
-1076 TGQIKSLNMAGKVVG
+1076 
-1091 PEADSRVESPGMK
+1091 
-1104 EQIKS
+1104 
-1109 LGMTGKIAAQE
+1109 IAAQE

-1130 LASSGEVDKIQ
+1130 LASSGEVDKIE

-1149 ESLEAVGNTIPSNMT
+1149 ESLEVVGNTIPSNMT

-1181 EIRRDIAPSE
+1181 EIRRDIASSE

-1203 KIVFPKAVN
+1203 KIVFSKAVN
-1212 RTGSPKPV
+1212 RTGSPKSV
-1220 EKTPSSAT
+1220 EKTPSSAA

-1310 IQITGAD
+1310 IQITGAY

-1327 IPVDRKAKSD
+1327 IPLDRKAKSD

-1401 NGGINNHIKIKNTG
+1401 NGGINNDIKIKNTG

-1425 SDDDDSSYQFVP
+1425 SDDNDSSYQFVP

>member
-201 KQTSTDEKKETKPA
+201 KQTSMDEKKEAKPA

-279 RAENNNPSSEM
+279 RAEDNNPNSEM

-432 DSTAISHQIGEEL
+432 DSTTISHQIGEEL

-858 EMSEKGASVEPV
+858 EMSEKGASVESV

-887 TQKVKSLGMT
+887 TQK
-897 GKAVGT
+897 
-903 ESASRVESPGM
+903 
-914 TGQIKSL
+914 
-921 DMTGKAVDPESDSRV
+921 
-936 ESPGM
+936 
-941 KEQIKSLGMTGKA
+941 IKSLGMTGKA

-991 SAGMTGQIKS
+991 SPGMKEQIKS
-1001 LNMAGKVV
+1001 L
-1009 GPEADSRVESP
+1009 
-1020 GMTGQIKSLNMAGKV
+1020 GMT
-1035 VGPEADS
+1035 
-1042 RVESPGMTGQI
+1042 
-1053 KSLNMAGKVVGPEAD
+1053 
-1068 SRVESAGM
+1068 
-1076 TGQIKSLNMAGKVVG
+1076 GKVVG

-1130 LASSGEVDKIQ
+1130 LASSGEVDKIE

-1149 ESLEAVGNTIPSNMT
+1149 ESLEVVGNTIPSNMT

-1181 EIRRDIAPSE
+1181 EIRRDIASSE

-1212 RTGSPKPV
+1212 RTGSPKSV

-1288 ADLNRTIKREE
+1288 ADLN
-1299 EDEDFDRVNHN
+1299 
-1310 IQITGAD
+1310 Q
-1317 TKTGKIDYHK
+1317 
-1327 IPVDRKAKSD
+1327 
-1337 AEVHTSEEDI
+1337 VHTSEEDI

-1401 NGGINNHIKIKNTG
+1401 NGGINNDIKIKNTG

>member
-201 KQTSTDEKKETKPA
+201 KQTSMDEKKEAKPA

-279 RAENNNPSSEM
+279 RAENNNPNSEM

-432 DSTAISHQIGEEL
+432 DSTTISHQIGEEL

-858 EMSEKGASVEPV
+858 EMSEKGASVESV

-887 TQKVKSLGMT
+887 TQK
-897 GKAVGT
+897 
-903 ESASRVESPGM
+903 
-914 TGQIKSL
+914 
-921 DMTGKAVDPESDSRV
+921 
-936 ESPGM
+936 
-941 KEQIKSLGMTGKA
+941 IKSLGMTGKA
-954 VGPESDSR
+954 VGPGS
-962 VESPGMTGQIK
+962 
-973 SLNMAGKVVG
+973 
-983 PEADSRVE
+983 
-991 SAGMTGQIKS
+991 
-1001 LNMAGKVV
+1001 
-1009 GPEADSRVESP
+1009 
-1020 GMTGQIKSLNMAGKV
+1020 
-1035 VGPEADS
+1035 
-1042 RVESPGMTGQI
+1042 
-1053 KSLNMAGKVVGPEAD
+1053 
-1068 SRVESAGM
+1068 
-1076 TGQIKSLNMAGKVVG
+1076 
-1091 PEADSRVESPGMK
+1091 DSRVESPGMK

-1130 LASSGEVDKIQ
+1130 LASSGEVDKIE

-1149 ESLEAVGNTIPSNMT
+1149 ESLEVVGNTIPSNMT

-1181 EIRRDIAPSE
+1181 EIRRDIASSE

-1212 RTGSPKPV
+1212 RTGSPKSV

-1310 IQITGAD
+1310 IQITGAY

-1401 NGGINNHIKIKNTG
+1401 NGGINNDIKIKNTG

>member
-201 KQTSTDEKKETKPA
+201 KQTSMDEKKEAKPA

-256 IIKVDNDIDNEKG
+256 IITVDNDIDNEKG

-279 RAENNNPSSEM
+279 RAENNNPNSEM

-364 IENENLKQKISEFEL
+364 VENENLKQKISEFEL

-656 NSASSNISE
+656 NSVSSNISE

-858 EMSEKGASVEPV
+858 EMSEKGASVESV

-875 QEPLGDVESPDM
+875 QEPLGDVESP
-887 TQKVKSLGMT
+887 GM
-897 GKAVGT
+897 K
-903 ESASRVESPGM
+903 E
-914 TGQIKSL
+914 QIKSL

-936 ESPGM
+936 ESLGM

-962 VESPGMTGQIK
+962 VESPGM
-973 SLNMAGKVVG
+973 
-983 PEADSRVE
+983 
-991 SAGMTGQIKS
+991 
-1001 LNMAGKVV
+1001 
-1009 GPEADSRVESP
+1009 
-1020 GMTGQIKSLNMAGKV
+1020 
-1035 VGPEADS
+1035 
-1042 RVESPGMTGQI
+1042 
-1053 KSLNMAGKVVGPEAD
+1053 
-1068 SRVESAGM
+1068 
-1076 TGQIKSLNMAGKVVG
+1076 
-1091 PEADSRVESPGMK
+1091 K

-1120 SIKSPEAARK
+1120 PIKSPEAARK
-1130 LASSGEVDKIQ
+1130 LASSGEVDKIE

-1149 ESLEAVGNTIPSNMT
+1149 ESLEVVGNTIPSNMT

-1181 EIRRDIAPSE
+1181 EIRRDIASSE

-1212 RTGSPKPV
+1212 RTGSPKSV
-1220 EKTPSSAT
+1220 EKTPSSAA

-1327 IPVDRKAKSD
+1327 IPLDRKAKSD

-1401 NGGINNHIKIKNTG
+1401 NGGINNDIKIKNTG

-1425 SDDDDSSYQFVP
+1425 SDDNDSSYQFVP

>member
-126 LDAPRP
+126 LDAPWP

-145 SDDTARTST
+145 SNDTARTST

-215 LNPIVTD
+215 LDPIVTD

-529 STTSNEGNRQ
+529 STTSNEGNPQ

-722 QFEQSSEKKSS
+722 HFEQSSEKKSS

-991 SAGMTGQIKS
+991 S
-1001 LNMAGKVV
+1001 
-1009 GPEADSRVESP
+1009 P

-1042 RVESPGMTGQI
+1042 RVESP
-1053 KSLNMAGKVVGPEAD
+1053 
-1068 SRVESAGM
+1068 GM

-1130 LASSGEVDKIQ
+1130 LASSGEVDKIE

-1181 EIRRDIAPSE
+1181 EIRRDIASSE

-1212 RTGSPKPV
+1212 RTGSPKSV

>member
-201 KQTSTDEKKETKPA
+201 KQTSMDEKKEAKPA

-279 RAENNNPSSEM
+279 RAENNNPNSEM

-490 VYGPV
+490 VYGAV

-771 ENDDADDDDDFTY
+771 ENDNADDDDDFTY

-858 EMSEKGASVEPV
+858 EMSEKGASVESV

-887 TQKVKSLGMT
+887 TQKIKSLGMT
-897 GKAVGT
+897 GKAVGP

-921 DMTGKAVDPESDSRV
+921 DMTGKA
-936 ESPGM
+936 
-941 KEQIKSLGMTGKA
+941 
-954 VGPESDSR
+954 
-962 VESPGMTGQIK
+962 
-973 SLNMAGKVVG
+973 
-983 PEADSRVE
+983 
-991 SAGMTGQIKS
+991 
-1001 LNMAGKVV
+1001 
-1009 GPEADSRVESP
+1009 
-1020 GMTGQIKSLNMAGKV
+1020 
-1035 VGPEADS
+1035 
-1042 RVESPGMTGQI
+1042 
-1053 KSLNMAGKVVGPEAD
+1053 
-1068 SRVESAGM
+1068 
-1076 TGQIKSLNMAGKVVG
+1076 VG

-1130 LASSGEVDKIQ
+1130 LASSGEVDKIE

-1149 ESLEAVGNTIPSNMT
+1149 ESLEVVGNTIPSNMT

-1181 EIRRDIAPSE
+1181 EIRRDIASSE

-1212 RTGSPKPV
+1212 RTGSPKSV

>member
-201 KQTSTDEKKETKPA
+201 KQTSMDEKKEAKPA

-279 RAENNNPSSEM
+279 RAENNNPNSEM

-577 LNDVEEEES
+577 LDDVEEEES

-858 EMSEKGASVEPV
+858 EMSEKGASVESV

-887 TQKVKSLGMT
+887 TQKIKSLGMT
-897 GKAVGT
+897 GKAVGP

-991 SAGMTGQIKS
+991 S
-1001 LNMAGKVV
+1001 
-1009 GPEADSRVESP
+1009 
-1020 GMTGQIKSLNMAGKV
+1020 
-1035 VGPEADS
+1035 
-1042 RVESPGMTGQI
+1042 
-1053 KSLNMAGKVVGPEAD
+1053 
-1068 SRVESAGM
+1068 
-1076 TGQIKSLNMAGKVVG
+1076 
-1091 PEADSRVESPGMK
+1091 PGMK

-1130 LASSGEVDKIQ
+1130 LASSGEVDKIE

-1149 ESLEAVGNTIPSNMT
+1149 ESLEVVGNTIPSNMT

-1181 EIRRDIAPSE
+1181 EIRRDIASSE

-1212 RTGSPKPV
+1212 RTGSPKSV

-1310 IQITGAD
+1310 IQITGAY

-1391 KPVQYENSES
+1391 KPIQYENSES
-1401 NGGINNHIKIKNTG
+1401 NGGINNDIKIKNTG

>member
-201 KQTSTDEKKETKPA
+201 KQTSMDEKKEAKPA

-279 RAENNNPSSEM
+279 RAENNNPNSEM

-858 EMSEKGASVEPV
+858 EMSEKGASVESV

-887 TQKVKSLGMT
+887 TQKIKSLGMT
-897 GKAVGT
+897 GKAVGP

-991 SAGMTGQIKS
+991 S
-1001 LNMAGKVV
+1001 
-1009 GPEADSRVESP
+1009 
-1020 GMTGQIKSLNMAGKV
+1020 
-1035 VGPEADS
+1035 
-1042 RVESPGMTGQI
+1042 
-1053 KSLNMAGKVVGPEAD
+1053 
-1068 SRVESAGM
+1068 
-1076 TGQIKSLNMAGKVVG
+1076 
-1091 PEADSRVESPGMK
+1091 PGMK

-1130 LASSGEVDKIQ
+1130 LASSGEVDKIE

-1181 EIRRDIAPSE
+1181 EIRRDIASSE

-1212 RTGSPKPV
+1212 RTGSPKSV

-1310 IQITGAD
+1310 IQITGAY

-1401 NGGINNHIKIKNTG
+1401 NGGINNDIKIKNTG

>member
-279 RAENNNPSSEM
+279 RAENNNPNSEM

-858 EMSEKGASVEPV
+858 EMSEKGASVESV

-887 TQKVKSLGMT
+887 TQKIKSLGMT
-897 GKAVGT
+897 GKAVGP

-991 SAGMTGQIKS
+991 S
-1001 LNMAGKVV
+1001 
-1009 GPEADSRVESP
+1009 
-1020 GMTGQIKSLNMAGKV
+1020 
-1035 VGPEADS
+1035 
-1042 RVESPGMTGQI
+1042 
-1053 KSLNMAGKVVGPEAD
+1053 
-1068 SRVESAGM
+1068 
-1076 TGQIKSLNMAGKVVG
+1076 
-1091 PEADSRVESPGMK
+1091 PGMK

-1130 LASSGEVDKIQ
+1130 LASSGEVDKIE

-1149 ESLEAVGNTIPSNMT
+1149 ESLEVVGNTIPSNMT

-1181 EIRRDIAPSE
+1181 EIRRDIVSSE

-1212 RTGSPKPV
+1212 RTGSPKSV

-1310 IQITGAD
+1310 IQITGAY

-1401 NGGINNHIKIKNTG
+1401 NGGINNDIKIKNTG